1 MKDTWAGWFK
11 DILPEASRYEKDKTK
26 FISSIVT
33 IIWLWFL
40 FLSVPT
46 PCLKRNPNDGNRWNE
61 CSFGS
66 LFHIKSQLHQR
77 ARGKTGHVGR
87 GWTKGG
93 ERQACDSKMKVES
106 DGLSLTFGHTS
117 MTIFPQLAHKPSFQ
131 PTFLFKKEKEIN
143 FGWKKWFVA
152 WSWALRT

>member
-1 MKDTWAGWFK
+1 MWERKEIRLSSGWRVRENWSCWTW
-11 DILPEASRYEKDKTK
+11 L
-26 FISSIVT
+26 
-33 IIWLWFL
+33 
-40 FLSVPT
+40 
-46 PCLKRNPNDGNRWNE
+46 
-61 CSFGS
+61 
-66 LFHIKSQLHQR
+66 
-77 ARGKTGHVGR
+77 
-87 GWTKGG
+87 TKGG

-152 WSWALRT
+152 WS

>member
-1 MKDTWAGWFK
+1 MGMEERSEKEKYSAPQGK
-11 DILPEASRYEKDKTK
+11 ASWE
-26 FISSIVT
+26 
-33 IIWLWFL
+33 
-40 FLSVPT
+40 
-46 PCLKRNPNDGNRWNE
+46 NE
-61 CSFGS
+61 
-66 LFHIKSQLHQR
+66 
-77 ARGKTGHVGR
+77 
-87 GWTKGG
+87 WTSKGG

-152 WSWALRT
+152 WS